1 MLLTGFAAVPVLIWI
16 YLLLGR
22 GGFWRVSRH
31 LRPANLTE
39 PGTKR
44 VVAVIPARNE
54 AQVIGEAV
62 TSLLGQDFPAPL
74 NLVLI
79 DDASAD
85 NTCGIAQS
93 AAARARALA
102 RLTIIEG
109 KPLIPGWTGKLWAL
123 SQGVAAAMALTPDYL
138 LLTDADIRHGKNTVA
153 ELVGIA
159 ESRACDLISY
169 MVRLRCETASEKAL
183 IPAFVFFF
191 FMLYPPS
198 RIASD
203 RKQTAGA
210 AGGCV
215 LIRPEALEKI
225 GGLAAIRGEVI
236 DDCALAQ
243 AVKRSGG
250 RIWLGL
256 SANDE
261 SIRGYGTFGEIGRM
275 ISRTA
280 FNQLHHSPLLLAAT
294 LVGLFFTYLLP
305 PVLLFSGK
313 PLPAVLGA
321 LAWLLMAV
329 AYWPMVRFYR
339 RSFGWSLALPAIALF
354 YTGATVH
361 SALQYMRGKGGE
373 WKGRIQDARSS

>member
-31 LRPANLTE
+31 LRPANLTG

-62 TSLLGQDFPAPL
+62 TSLLAQDFPAPL
-74 NLVLI
+74 RVVLI

-102 RLTIIEG
+102 RLTIIGG

-123 SQGVAAAMALTPDYL
+123 SQGVAAAMALAPDYL
-138 LLTDADIRHGKNTVA
+138 LLTDADIRHGKNSVA

-159 ESRACDLISY
+159 ESQACDLASY
-169 MVRLRCETASEKAL
+169 MVRLRCETAAEKVL

-191 FMLYPPS
+191 LMLYPPS
-198 RIASD
+198 WIALD

-210 AGGCV
+210 AGGCI
-215 LIRPEALEKI
+215 LIRPEALDKI